1 MSNKSWIEKL
11 KIKVEEDGPNG
22 GCNIIIEWDETDSAL
37 ELWNFWGEE
46 GQKAFIIDAL
56 YNAVECYV
64 D

>member
-11 KIKVEEDGPNG
+11 KIEVEEDNPDG
-22 GCNIIIEWDETDSAL
+22 GCNITIEWDEADPDL
-37 ELWNFWGEE
+37 ELWNSWGEE